1 MVLHL
6 MSWRMKM
13 RYKRYDKYKETG
25 VEWLPKIPEGWD
37 LKGLR
42 YCCKFTVGWT
52 PSTKNPAY
60 FDGKNIWVTIA
71 DMKSKYIDDSANYVS
86 DLAIKESNVSIIPK
100 GSLLYSF
107 KLSVGKVAFAGK
119 DVYTNEAIF
128 AVLPAKEY
136 SLTYLYYSFPIEV
149 IYNASENIYG
159 AKILNQELIKSANIV
174 FPPLNEQKQ
183 IADYLDKKTS
193 KIDLLLQR
201 LGRQKELLVEK
212 RSALINK
219 AVTRGLNTDVKMK
232 KTGIEWLPEVPNDW
246 EVKNLKYI
254 IKDLESGVSVNST
267 EVPCINEELGILKT
281 SCVYDYSFNPS
292 ENKAIISLEVDR
304 AKTNP
309 RANSIIISRMNT
321 PDLVGASGY
330 VDKNYYSLF
339 LPDRLWQTVF
349 FDEESLCVK
358 WLSFILISESFRKVM
373 TSLATGTSP
382 SMKNLAK
389 EDLLS
394 QKIPY
399 PKYNE
404 QKQIAEYLEQQ
415 TAKIDLLQ
423 SKTDKQIELLKE
435 YRTSLITS
443 AVTGQIKIASSNN

>member
-1 MVLHL
+1 
-6 MSWRMKM
+6 M
-13 RYKRYDKYKETG
+13 RYKIYDKYKETG
-25 VEWLPKIPEGWD
+25 VEWLPQIPEGWD

-119 DVYTNEAIF
+119 DIYTNEAIF

-193 KIDLLLQR
+193 KIDLLLQK
-201 LGRQKELLVEK
+201 LERQKELLVEK

-232 KTGIEWLPEVPNDW
+232 KTGIEWSPEAPDGW
-246 EVKNLKYI
+246 KI
-254 IKDLESGVSVNST
+254 TRIKRVGSIFGRIGFRGYTVQDIVMEGEGALTLSPSNIQNHIFDVS
-267 EVPCINEELGILKT
+267 K
-281 SCVYDYSFNPS
+281 CVYLSW
-292 ENKAIISLEVDR
+292 NKYHESPEIQIFIND
-304 AKTNP
+304 
-309 RANSIIISRMNT
+309 IIIVKTGST
-321 PDLVGASGY
+321 IGKIALVTECSEKMTINPQLVVLKKVKEDAKY
-330 VDKNYYSLF
+330 LYY
-339 LPDRLWQTVF
+339 T
-349 FDEESLCVK
+349 
-358 WLSFILISESFRKVM
+358 LIS
-373 TSLATGTSP
+373 
-382 SMKNLAK
+382 
-389 EDLLS
+389 
-394 QKIPY
+394 
-399 PKYNE
+399 
-404 QKQIAEYLEQQ
+404 
-415 TAKIDLLQ
+415 
-423 SKTDKQIELLKE
+423 
-435 YRTSLITS
+435 
-443 AVTGQIKIASSNN
+443 SSS